1 MRGTHVCHAVH
12 TQTCVDVRVLAP
24 GVADEMALA
33 LELSR
38 REGKA
43 HHSPQRPQVQ
53 NRSPAEP
60 DRYRSSPQS
69 SATHRSFS
77 AAPCYNYGVMTG
89 SEEDE
94 EDEDLQMALACSLS
108 EMEAQERAAATD
120 FISGAGGRGRAM
132 SHKAGAHKK
141 TRVVTIM
148 NVNVAADGKIVA
160 EEKDVKVQ
168 VKANPGPGG
177 RWDKEGSGTME
188 SGSTSESPTTSGGT
202 PQSSK
207 QESKQEFESALKSN
221 DGRVKKKKKC
231 RCTVC

>member
-1 MRGTHVCHAVH
+1 MSHLCTRVCHAVH
-12 TQTCVDVRVLAP
+12 TQTCVVVHVLDP
-24 GVADEMALA
+24 GVADEVALA

-53 NRSPAEP
+53 TRSPAES
-60 DRYRSSPQS
+60 DRYRSSPRS

-77 AAPCYNYGVMTG
+77 STPLYNYSVVTG
-89 SEEDE
+89 SEDDE

-132 SHKAGAHKK
+132 SDKAGVHKK

-160 EEKDVKVQ
+160 EEKDVNAQ
-168 VKANPGPGG
+168 VKVNPGPGG

-188 SGSTSESPTTSGGT
+188 SGSSSESPTTSSST
-202 PQSSK
+202 PQSHK
-207 QESKQEFESALKSN
+207 PESEPALKNN
-221 DGRVKKKKKC
+221 DGRVKKRKKC

>member
-1 MRGTHVCHAVH
+1 MQA
-12 TQTCVDVRVLAP
+12 QTCVVVHVSDP

-38 REGKA
+38 REGKP

-53 NRSPAEP
+53 NRTPAES
-60 DRYRSSPQS
+60 DRNRSSPHS

-77 AAPCYNYGVMTG
+77 SAPFYNYGVVTG
-89 SEEDE
+89 SEDDE

-132 SHKAGAHKK
+132 SHKAGVHKK
-141 TRVVTIM
+141 SRVVTIM

-160 EEKDVKVQ
+160 EEKDVNVQ
-168 VKANPGPGG
+168 VKVNPVPAG

-188 SGSTSESPTTSGGT
+188 SGSSSESPTSSNTT
-202 PQSSK
+202 PQSNK
-207 QESKQEFESALKSN
+207 QELESALKTN